1 MKQIPKINLAR
12 VKEIFTKNLGLKIGS
27 VFLAILCWFVA
38 LNVEDPLKDKVIT
51 EVPIEVVNGPY
62 LESMGLSYQMQRGTV
77 RVTVHGPRSILNNI
91 DTEDILVLADMTQ
104 IVSLEADPVMVPLSA
119 SCPRYPELEVEAF
132 SVTPASIAIQV
143 ESLISESFVLT
154 ASTGETKPSKEYEV
168 GNMMTYPE
176 QLMISGPESLVSK
189 IDKVVAKVDVNGMAA
204 NGRFQ
209 GKIEIIDKNQDAFT
223 EAQMKYIKLYGT
235 DANGMVA
242 VDVELWKLQTDIK
255 IEVDYSGKPRGGF
268 EVEKITTVP
277 EVLTVVGTDEA
288 LEALKEDGN
297 RIVIPSDEIDVEDQ
311 IDDMTVRVDINPYL
325 PENIRLATDVSSSVI
340 VNVTILP
347 DGSKLFDVPVTN
359 IEQRK
364 LADNLVAVYGSSELE
379 VRIKGNQQ
387 ILRGLK
393 EEEIKGYVELAG
405 LSEGTHTVPVHI
417 ELPNGLELVDDIV
430 IELEISKQETAVT
443 ADNANALQLFTG
455 KAANK

>member
-27 VFLAILCWFVA
+27 VILAILCWFVA

-77 RVTVHGPRSILNNI
+77 RVTVRGPRSILNNV

-104 IVSLEADPVMVPLSA
+104 IVSLEAEPVMVPLSA

-132 SVTPASIAIQV
+132 SVTPASIAILV
-143 ESLISESFVLT
+143 EPLISESFVLT

-168 GNMMTYPE
+168 GTMVTHPE

-189 IDKVVAKVDVNGMAA
+189 IDKVVAKVDVNGQTT
-204 NGRFQ
+204 NGKFQ

-223 EAQMKYIKLYGT
+223 DEQMKYIKMYGT
-235 DANGMVA
+235 DANGAVT

-255 IEVDYSGKPRGGF
+255 IEVDYSGKPKGGY
-268 EVEKITTVP
+268 EVEKITTMP
-277 EVLTVVGTDEA
+277 ESLTVVGTDEA
-288 LEALKEDGN
+288 LKALKEDGN
-297 RIVIPSDEIDVEDQ
+297 RIVIPSEEIDVEDQ
-311 IDDMTVRVDINPYL
+311 MEDMTLRIDISPYL

-347 DGSKLFDVPVTN
+347 DGSRLFDVPVSN
-359 IEQRK
+359 IEQK
-364 LADNLVAVYGSSELE
+364 NLAENLVAVYGSSELE

-387 ILRGLK
+387 ILRGLENK
-393 EEEIKGYVELAG
+393 DIKGYVDLTG
-405 LSEGTHTVPVHI
+405 LSEGSHTVPVHI
-417 ELPNGLELVDDIV
+417 ELPNGLTLVDDIV
-430 IELEISKQETAVT
+430 IELEISKQETAVPV
-443 ADNANALQLFTG
+443 DNLNALQLFSG
-455 KAANK
+455 NAENK